1 MVLPAESKSAS
12 MRNGVSRLEYI
23 TNPEPLQIGNDFQ
36 TRIFK
41 EFLHMFSRESRAL
54 ARVLPLGEGAAK
66 RRVRVNRVHSYRPS
80 PGLRPPSPRGSQ
92 RERSKLQLQGELN
105 LSRGRGGRCNDPA
118 RGAVIGALE
127 NNFIRIAEVRVIQN
141 IESLGAELQIQSLTD
156 SHSL

>member
-54 ARVLPLGEGAAK
+54 ARVWSLDICAGFWSK
-66 RRVRVNRVHSYRPS
+66 NS
-80 PGLRPPSPRGSQ
+80 PPWQ
-92 RERSKLQLQGELN
+92 R
-105 LSRGRGGRCNDPA
+105 RGGCA
-118 RGAVIGALE
+118 
-127 NNFIRIAEVRVIQN
+127 
-141 IESLGAELQIQSLTD
+141 
-156 SHSL
+156 H

>member
-54 ARVLPLGEGAAK
+54 ARVCSWRNAKGDITTTMSKIAAGFEI
-66 RRVRVNRVHSYRPS
+66 R
-80 PGLRPPSPRGSQ
+80 
-92 RERSKLQLQGELN
+92 
-105 LSRGRGGRCNDPA
+105 A
-118 RGAVIGALE
+118 IGALE
-127 NNFIRIAEVRVIQN
+127 LAFLFIKLRSTVWASAFEFFEIDRITSAGRHAVCHPVVRCRSIRQ
-141 IESLGAELQIQSLTD
+141 GG
-156 SHSL
+156 

>member
-54 ARVLPLGEGAAK
+54 ARVCTS
-66 RRVRVNRVHSYRPS
+66 R
-80 PGLRPPSPRGSQ
+80 
-92 RERSKLQLQGELN
+92 
-105 LSRGRGGRCNDPA
+105 LSHFA
-118 RGAVIGALE
+118 
-127 NNFIRIAEVRVIQN
+127 
-141 IESLGAELQIQSLTD
+141 GAEFDARWDDRIRKVGLSAIPRMSDDQR
-156 SHSL
+156 

>member
-54 ARVLPLGEGAAK
+54 ARVRTHMAGIRATTG
-66 RRVRVNRVHSYRPS
+66 SYR
-80 PGLRPPSPRGSQ
+80 
-92 RERSKLQLQGELN
+92 
-105 LSRGRGGRCNDPA
+105 
-118 RGAVIGALE
+118 
-127 NNFIRIAEVRVIQN
+127 
-141 IESLGAELQIQSLTD
+141 
-156 SHSL
+156 

>member
-54 ARVLPLGEGAAK
+54 ARVCTHLQ
-66 RRVRVNRVHSYRPS
+66 RPTA
-80 PGLRPPSPRGSQ
+80 
-92 RERSKLQLQGELN
+92 
-105 LSRGRGGRCNDPA
+105 D
-118 RGAVIGALE
+118 
-127 NNFIRIAEVRVIQN
+127 FRIIK
-141 IESLGAELQIQSLTD
+141 
-156 SHSL
+156 

>member
-54 ARVLPLGEGAAK
+54 ARVCTKFGQRTAGPTAVSRIKELFCWNLNAGP
-66 RRVRVNRVHSYRPS
+66 RPRTNRPS
-80 PGLRPPSPRGSQ
+80 GMVFWS
-92 RERSKLQLQGELN
+92 
-105 LSRGRGGRCNDPA
+105 
-118 RGAVIGALE
+118 
-127 NNFIRIAEVRVIQN
+127 
-141 IESLGAELQIQSLTD
+141 
-156 SHSL
+156 

>member
-54 ARVLPLGEGAAK
+54 ARVCTHLQPLQNTIFAANCIWRWAPVCDWKGAREIHGSLPLAATRCLAT
-66 RRVRVNRVHSYRPS
+66 RRV
-80 PGLRPPSPRGSQ
+80 
-92 RERSKLQLQGELN
+92 
-105 LSRGRGGRCNDPA
+105 
-118 RGAVIGALE
+118 
-127 NNFIRIAEVRVIQN
+127 
-141 IESLGAELQIQSLTD
+141 
-156 SHSL
+156 

>member
-54 ARVLPLGEGAAK
+54 ARVCTHLQL
-66 RRVRVNRVHSYRPS
+66 V
-80 PGLRPPSPRGSQ
+80 RGSPQ
-92 RERSKLQLQGELN
+92 SGHGTAGPSAASVCDRRFSLSSNRFPGE
-105 LSRGRGGRCNDPA
+105 S
-118 RGAVIGALE
+118 
-127 NNFIRIAEVRVIQN
+127 
-141 IESLGAELQIQSLTD
+141 S
-156 SHSL
+156 

>member
-54 ARVLPLGEGAAK
+54 ARVRVQLPRHALEELINHHARGPANHSLTEAGDGAAGAHVA
-66 RRVRVNRVHSYRPS
+66 RVLKYST
-80 PGLRPPSPRGSQ
+80 GS
-92 RERSKLQLQGELN
+92 
-105 LSRGRGGRCNDPA
+105 
-118 RGAVIGALE
+118 V
-127 NNFIRIAEVRVIQN
+127 
-141 IESLGAELQIQSLTD
+141 
-156 SHSL
+156 